1 VADRA
6 GAFPSVPRFS
16 GRVRAVS
23 LGCVRLVIS
32 MPNESRSSMAKKRRT
47 PPALNRLENASEM
60 FLLAATGSQQ
70 RIPFPVFLFR
80 RQLPRRPRHPS
91 CRHTGG
97 WGPERHGPTYP
108 VLPPSFVPYSSFFL
122 WTWLE
127 SVASRSGRLGG
138 TRNAVPATALGR
150 SAGRGR
156 QRYSFSE
163 STTQLPSF
171 DAVCLLPCHLVL
183 LLRSASRSWST
194 TFLPGPRAEEG
205 AHGTATLTRIS
216 RRAGLW

>member
-1 VADRA
+1 
-6 GAFPSVPRFS
+6 
-16 GRVRAVS
+16 
-23 LGCVRLVIS
+23 

-70 RIPFPVFLFR
+70 RIPFPAFLFR

-138 TRNAVPATALGR
+138 TRNAVPATALGAAQGGGGKDTLFPNPQPSSQVSTR
-150 SAGRGR
+150 CVSCRATWCSCSAPRRARGVLLSCRGR
-156 QRYSFSE
+156 ARRK
-163 STTQLPSF
+163 
-171 DAVCLLPCHLVL
+171 V
-183 LLRSASRSWST
+183 R
-194 TFLPGPRAEEG
+194 
-205 AHGTATLTRIS
+205 TARQP
-216 RRAGLW
+216 